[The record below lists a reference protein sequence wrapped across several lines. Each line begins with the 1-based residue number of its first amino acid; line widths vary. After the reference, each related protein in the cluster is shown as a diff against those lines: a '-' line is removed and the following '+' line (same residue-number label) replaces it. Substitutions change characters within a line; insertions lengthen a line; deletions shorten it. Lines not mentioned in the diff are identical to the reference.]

1 MRGLILFKGSLMK
14 RLIWPYVGLL
24 AFLISCSLK
33 GFNDSGP
40 IAYQTE
46 ILAAYA
52 IPKTVAPGVQPN
64 LCALLLIVPTTSI
77 NFIGSY
83 LMGLLLGVE
92 KYINW
97 YRNVCYFEQSN

>member
-52 IPKTVAPGVQPN
+52 IPKTVAPGD
-64 LCALLLIVPTTSI
+64 TTQFVCIIADST
-77 NFIGSY
+77 NNKYKFYWFIPDGTPI
-83 LMGLLLGVE
+83 GGE
-92 KYINW
+92 KLHL
-97 YRNVCYFEQSN
+97 VV